1 MGVPGSTENFHVHMR
16 GLVQMIN
23 LRGGLSRL
31 NETQKLFEEYIVWQ
45 ETNVSA
51 IMQCEPYWKQTKEHS
66 KGLPVVDAN
75 PAMWLLKEV

>member
-1 MGVPGSTENFHVHMR
+1 MR

-31 NETQKLFEEYIVWQ
+31 NETQKWLEEYVRWQ
-45 ETNVSA
+45 DTNVST
-51 IMQCEPYWKQTKEHS
+51 IMGCAEPYWKQTKNQTE
-66 KGLPVVDAN
+66 GLPEVKAN

>member
-1 MGVPGSTENFHVHMR
+1 MR

-31 NETQKLFEEYIVWQ
+31 NESQKFLEEYIIWQ
-45 ETNVSA
+45 DTNVCA
-51 IMQCEPYWKQTKEHS
+51 IMGCEPYWKQTENQTP
-66 KGLPVVDAN
+66 GLPSVSPY